1 MSGGSEAN
9 FELGYAV
16 NVDSHVALL
25 KATHAHAKATG
36 QEGAT
41 KPVYVFVSS
50 LAIYG
55 GPKCRP
61 QDFVVPDETPL
72 LPGTSYGVE
81 KNIIELYAYDYGR
94 KGGSNNSD
102 RADQQATST
111 PVPSDCR
118 RS

>member
-94 KGGSNNSD
+94 KGGWNDSD
-102 RADQQATST
+102 RAD
-111 PVPSDCR
+111 P
-118 RS
+118 